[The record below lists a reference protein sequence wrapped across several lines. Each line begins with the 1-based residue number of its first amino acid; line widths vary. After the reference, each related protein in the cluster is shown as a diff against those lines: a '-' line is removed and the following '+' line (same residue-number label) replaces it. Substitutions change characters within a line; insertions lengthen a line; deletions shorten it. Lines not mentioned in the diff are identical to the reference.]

1 MGSKKMPSVAL
12 LFSFA
17 PSRSYQESVD
27 RPYEEPRLTDTVNR
41 KRAHEDTSNED
52 RTAPVTPAAN
62 KRRNLGPPGS
72 TPFANRRTPLSRR
85 IQTRAAPFS
94 ARLARREAE
103 KHGRIESTL
112 FRLPDYLRQLEADRQ
127 KADRAPSSP
136 GPQLPQTT
144 FDFTM
149 EPNLPTNQNPAEES
163 SAPQEPSTPGRSTP
177 ETPQRGWNLRGLL
190 SSVPRSFS
198 RLLPFGRPSESSED
212 QRKFS

>member
-1 MGSKKMPSVAL
+1 M
-12 LFSFA
+12 
-17 PSRSYQESVD
+17 
-27 RPYEEPRLTDTVNR
+27 
-41 KRAHEDTSNED
+41 
-52 RTAPVTPAAN
+52 TPAAN

-127 KADRAPSSP
+127 KAEKAPSSP
-136 GPQLPQTT
+136 SPQLPQTT

-149 EPNLPTNQNPAEES
+149 EPSLPTNQSSADES
-163 SAPQEPSTPGRSTP
+163 SALQEPSTPGRNTP

-198 RLLPFGRPSESSED
+198 RLLPFGRPSESSQD
-212 QRKFS
+212 QCKLSQPSPLFLANKS